1 MVSEQVA
8 TSTSGF
14 MVAGESS
21 IRLNRNTITWMTFNI
36 YTLTPTP
43 SKNPKDMPIHK
54 LAHSKYGCFET
65 DVSSPLIPNHSH
77 GLRSEGRRCQ
87 ILVKSIESL
96 GSPVEKLPYLYTY
109 KCQTSLQSLKK
120 RGQLYLIV
128 IIAREWL
135 DTFGSFT
142 H

>member
-8 TSTSGF
+8 ASTSGS

-43 SKNPKDMPIHK
+43 SKNPKDMSVRNKRLI
-54 LAHSKYGCFET
+54 
-65 DVSSPLIPNHSH
+65 VSFQIIPMACEVKEGVAKSWLKA
-77 GLRSEGRRCQ
+77 LRAS
-87 ILVKSIESL
+87 ESL
-96 GSPVEKLPYLYTY
+96 KLPYLYTY
-109 KCQTSLQSLKK
+109 AYKFRTSIQSLKK
-120 RGQLYLIV
+120 RGHLYLIV
-128 IIAREWL
+128 IIARERL

-142 H
+142 FIYPLTAH